1 MAKKTTKK
9 KKASKRLTRKQLA
22 QLYSQFRPLSGFA
35 PPTFPQPQRR
45 NFTGQKKGFDGFV
58 RPDLQ
63 LYNYDQAVKAQN
75 EGNPV
80 LSRKFL
86 QAGGLIPSL
95 GTNVVQPQ
103 PATQAGFGPSTQN
116 FTPQGLGSNA
126 VNPAIYAQGS
136 LLGTPGRL
144 GTLQAQGGA
153 LRTAQVP
160 EPATPPSPAPPP
172 SPPPPPPP
180 PSVPPPSVSLYA
192 PYGSVGGVGPTYGG
206 FAPLAE
212 QSALRGF
219 TGGVSLESVSREE
232 ARKELERLEAE
243 EDKALFEATVKRQ
256 LGKKAKGTSGG
267 AMATKRRVR
276 SIPFAGTQVPLLAKP
291 RSGSRQIPRSP
302 RRDPKTGQIIGGLV

>member
-9 KKASKRLTRKQLA
+9 KKTNKKLTRKQLA

-45 NFTGQKKGFDGFV
+45 DFVGQKRGFDGFV

-63 LYNYDQAVKAQN
+63 LYNYEQAVKAQN
-75 EGNPV
+75 EGNSV
-80 LSRKFL
+80 LSRQFL
-86 QAGGLIPSL
+86 QASGMIPSL
-95 GTNVVQPQ
+95 GSNVVQPQ

-116 FTPQGLGSNA
+116 FTPQGLGSNS
-126 VNPAIYAQGS
+126 VNPAVYAQGS

-160 EPATPPSPAPPP
+160 EPATPPSPP

-180 PSVPPPSVSLYA
+180 PAVAPPSSSVYA
-192 PYGSVGGVGPTYGG
+192 PPGSVGGVGPTYGSGGG

-212 QSALRGF
+212 QSSLRGF
-219 TGGVSLESVSREE
+219 KAGESEEVSRRAALEE
-232 ARKELERLEAE
+232 LLRLEAE
-243 EDKALFEATVKRQ
+243 EDKALFEADQKRL
-256 LGKKAKGTSGG
+256 LGKKVRFAPGTSSG
-267 AMATKRRVR
+267 AMAKKRTV
-276 SIPFAGTQVPLLAKP
+276 PFAGTQVPLLAKP
-291 RSGSRQIPRSP
+291 RTGTRQLPRLP
-302 RRDPKTGQIIGGLV
+302 RRDPVTGQIIGGLV